1 VKYLLIATIAA
12 LVFVVVYS
20 RIRPYLQLIQKVVNS
35 LNVSASVGS
44 SSAAQTRTAAG
55 EKRLVRCAGCGTW
68 IPEDR
73 ALNLKKGTNVYCSP
87 ECLEKKSEAK
97 ERKLAG

>member
-1 VKYLLIATIAA
+1 MKYLLIAAIVAF
-12 LVFVVVYS
+12 VFVVVYS
-20 RIRPYLQLIQKVVNS
+20 RIRPYLQLIQKVINS

-44 SSAAQTRTAAG
+44 STVTSQGRG
-55 EKRLVRCAGCGTW
+55 SENKLVKCAGCSTW

-73 ALNLKKGTNVYCSP
+73 AMNLKSGLATYCSP
-87 ECLEKKSEAK
+87 ECMEKRSSGK

>member
-1 VKYLLIATIAA
+1 VKYLLIGTIVAV
-12 LVFVVVYS
+12 VFVIVYS
-20 RIRPYLQLIQKVVNS
+20 RLRPYLQLIQKVVNS

-44 SSAAQTRTAAG
+44 STASPQRNSG
-55 EKRLVRCAGCGTW
+55 ENKLVRCAGCGTW

-73 ALNLKKGTNVYCSP
+73 AIRLKAGLANYCSA
-87 ECLEKKSEAK
+87 ECLEKKSTPK